1 MISNFRYFQISN
13 YRRRRFVQLSEKQG
27 GQSRG
32 WQPKPGHLTLMNAA
46 AAGSPHAD
54 ACHPAPADQ
63 LDHSK
68 AAFKRSPPPIAAA
81 RLRLWNSPHTHTHTH
96 SLAWMRICLRV
107 VLLRSLSQRSLYH
120 LTTVPGHLRTG
131 VESLARERPSAQTSS
146 SSVQRTQDVRS
157 H

>member
-81 RLRLWNSPHTHTHTH
+81 RLRLWNSPHTHTHTQPRLDAH
-96 SLAWMRICLRV
+96 MPARGPAPEPVTAI
-107 VLLRSLSQRSLYH
+107 
-120 LTTVPGHLRTG
+120 TVPSHDGAGPPTDRRR
-131 VESLARERPSAQTSS
+131 VSS
-146 SSVQRTQDVRS
+146 
-157 H
+157 